1 MNAAPNAPV
10 PIAHVLNTAGLG
22 GVPEA
27 AWHLLTRLS
36 PERWERHLYV
46 MSPPAGSADHSEQ
59 AAEARAER
67 LARFEAAGIRVSA
80 SAAGDGALARQ
91 GAFGDWLHRHRIAL
105 LHTHS
110 YKPNLQARL
119 QAAALGPVGLPLVAH
134 YHNQYDNKWQA
145 DGSLSLDRRLAG
157 RSAALVACSTA
168 VARHVEDRLGLVAG
182 RVLVVPNG
190 VDGTRFR
197 PAPDAAAR
205 LAARQGLAGWL
216 GGSADD
222 PTLAT
227 QPWIA
232 LVGRLCRQKGQ
243 DLLLRA
249 AARLRQAHPDAR
261 WLLVGSAD
269 DTAHRDELLALAQAL
284 KLPADRVCLPGHLQ
298 DMPALYQAIDLL
310 VAPSRWEGYGLM
322 LVEAM
327 ACGTPIVASRAGA
340 IPEVVGEDPTTDTIG
355 MPGMPGMTG
364 MTGADHPGVHGP
376 AELVPVD
383 DVDALAA
390 ALDRQLRD
398 PALRAA
404 RGRAGPARAAVL
416 GWQHSADRLDALYT
430 ELLAQPRL
438 AADSNPASGGQP

>member
-1 MNAAPNAPV
+1 MKAAHDMATPAPI

-27 AWHLLTRLS
+27 AWQLLTRL
-36 PERWERHLYV
+36 PAERWERHLYV

-67 LARFEAAGIRVSA
+67 LARFEAAGIRVSG
-80 SAAGDGALARQ
+80 SVAGDGPLARQ
-91 GAFGDWLHRHRIAL
+91 GAFADWLHERRIAL
-105 LHTHS
+105 VHTHS

-145 DGSLSLDRRLAG
+145 DGSLPLDRRLAE
-157 RSAALVACSTA
+157 RSAALVACSAA
-168 VARHVEDRLGLVAG
+168 VASHIQDRLGLGAG

-190 VDGTRFR
+190 VDAERFH
-197 PAPDAAAR
+197 PADPRGGR
-205 LAARQGLAGWL
+205 LAARQRLAAPL
-216 GGSADD
+216 GISADD

-249 AARLRQAHPDAR
+249 AARLRTAHPDAR

-269 DTAHRDELLALAQAL
+269 DSASRDDLLALAQAL
-284 KLPADRVCLPGHLQ
+284 KLPPDRVSLPGHVQ
-298 DMPALYQAIDLL
+298 DMPSLYQAIDLL
-310 VAPSRWEGYGLM
+310 AAPSRWEGYGLM

-340 IPEVVGEDPTTDTIG
+340 IPEVVGDDR
-355 MPGMPGMTG
+355 PGAPPG
-364 MTGADHPGVHGP
+364 PPGP
-376 AELVPVD
+376 ASLVAVD

-390 ALDRQLRD
+390 ALDTLLRD

-404 RGRAGPARAAVL
+404 RGAAGPARAGQL
-416 GWQHSADRLDALYT
+416 GWQPSADRLDALYT
-430 ELLAQPRL
+430 ELLRG
-438 AADSNPASGGQP
+438 PARHAGHAGQGSAT